1 MSRNADALKRYWAG
15 YRTAS
20 RDIEECGEGYALN
33 RYRYGL
39 QGWNDTQAKGY
50 RARLAKIKRQ

>member
-1 MSRNADALKRYWAG
+1 MARNNDALKRYWTG
-15 YRTAS
+15 YRIAGN
-20 RDIEECGEGYALN
+20 DIEECGEGYARD

-39 QGWNDTQAKGY
+39 QGWSDVQAKGY